1 MLYYMTLKFESS
13 IFVNRFDKD
22 FEMMLA
28 NLGGPIRNFG
38 QTVKLDH
45 TINVSNSPV
54 LPNDNFINILK
65 KNIFEA
71 LNETFAKQTS
81 LNAEVTEVNFIGIVK
96 IQEKTSS

>member
-1 MLYYMTLKFESS
+1 MLYDMTLKFESV

-22 FEMMLA
+22 FETMLA
-28 NLGGPIRNFG
+28 NLGGPIRSFG
-38 QTVKLDH
+38 QNVKLEH

-71 LNETFAKQTS
+71 LNETFTKQTS